1 MPVHDEL
8 ERVFRDVFGDE
19 EIVLTDETTAQ
30 DIAEWD
36 SLGHINLMFSIEER
50 FGVHFEGN
58 ELAEF
63 ANVGELKRFLE
74 ANAARRDGG

>member
-8 ERVFRDVFGDE
+8 ERLFRDVFGNE
-19 EIVLTDETTAQ
+19 GIVLTDETTAA
-30 DIAEWD
+30 DVPEWD

-50 FGVHFEGN
+50 FGVRFRGN

-63 ANVGELKRFLE
+63 ANVGELERFLE
-74 ANAARRDGG
+74 AHANDRRDR

>member
-19 EIVLTDETTAQ
+19 SIVLTDATTAA
-30 DIAEWD
+30 DVPGWD

-50 FGVHFEGN
+50 FGVQFEGN
-58 ELAEF
+58 QLAEF
-63 ANVGELKRFLE
+63 ANVGELERFLE
-74 ANAARRDGG
+74 ANGHVG

>member
-8 ERVFRDVFGDE
+8 EQLFRDVFGDDTIE
-19 EIVLTDETTAQ
+19 LTEETTAREIPQ
-30 DIAEWD
+30 WD
-36 SLGHINLMFSIEER
+36 SLGHVNLMFAIEER
-50 FGVHFEGN
+50 FGVRFRGN

-74 ANAARRDGG
+74 EHANGSARA

>member
-8 ERVFRDVFGDE
+8 ERLFRDVFGNE
-19 EIVLTDETTAQ
+19 EIVLTDTTRAN

-36 SLGHINLMFSIEER
+36 SLGHVRLMFSIEES
-50 FGVHFEGN
+50 FGVRFQGN

-63 ANVGELKRFLE
+63 QNVGELMRFLE
-74 ANAARRDGG
+74 DSAAGRGSS

>member
-8 ERVFRDVFGDE
+8 ERLFRDVFGNE
-19 EIVLTDETTAQ
+19 GIVLTDGTTAA
-30 DIAEWD
+30 DVPEWD

-50 FGVHFEGN
+50 FGIRFRGN

-63 ANVGELKRFLE
+63 ANVGELERFLE
-74 ANAARRDGG
+74 ANAS

>member
-1 MPVHDEL
+1 MPVLEEL
-8 ERVFRDVFGDE
+8 QRVMRDVFGNE
-19 EIVLTDETTAQ
+19 EIALTDETTAH

-36 SLGHINLMFSIEER
+36 SLGHVNLMFSIEER
-50 FGVHFEGN
+50 FGVQFLGN

-74 ANAARRDGG
+74 ENATRRDGG

>member
-8 ERVFRDVFGDE
+8 EQLFRDVFGDDT
-19 EIVLTDETTAQ
+19 IVLTEETTARDVAQ
-30 DIAEWD
+30 WD
-36 SLGHINLMFSIEER
+36 SLGHVNLMFAIEER
-50 FGVHFEGN
+50 FGVRFRGN

-74 ANAARRDGG
+74 KHANGSARA

>member
-8 ERVFRDVFGDE
+8 ERVFRDAFGNE
-19 EIVLTDETTAQ
+19 AIVLTDETTSA
-30 DIAEWD
+30 DIPGWD

-50 FGVHFEGN
+50 FDVQFEGN
-58 ELAEF
+58 QLAEF

-74 ANAARRDGG
+74 ATRHGATGG